1 MPICRAPDFGRL
13 FLKTAIFQMRV
24 IQCEYQKTVYDSC
37 DLKESEFHN
46 TNLKGMDLS
55 SSDIEGIS
63 LTMDHIRGVIVN
75 EQQALRLVQS
85 LGNIV
90 MSNAP
95 FLTASFAQVFFKN
108 I

>member
-1 MPICRAPDFGRL
+1 MEANVCTGSTHQSLRCWQV
-13 FLKTAIFQMRV
+13 IFENSNFSNASF

-75 EQQALRLVQS
+75 EQQALRLVQL
-85 LGNIV
+85 LGIIV
-90 MSNAP
+90 
-95 FLTASFAQVFFKN
+95 KE
-108 I
+108 